1 LPDGSGELHRL
12 SIFEM
17 NLTITECGY
26 GFVRLV
32 AVPRIGTRGLT
43 GRRPGRYRRCMPQS
57 ILVFDFGANEDAA
70 QQARHK
76 IDAWK
81 QGFRLGNKMTL
92 KFDREEPSEKGAD
105 AEAAGAEKKPAAKKT
120 AAKADKGEKAQGAAR
135 VRLLVKLNFSDH
147 EKLTYQRWL
156 DRIPAEEPFKSAKG
170 ETLRSGDPALAKTAE
185 LFESLD

>member
-1 LPDGSGELHRL
+1 MTRTFSSVTRPPPTISSRRGSI
-12 SIFEM
+12 S
-17 NLTITECGY
+17 Y
-26 GFVRLV
+26 
-32 AVPRIGTRGLT
+32 AVGKRGLT
-43 GRRPGRYRRCMPQS
+43 GRRAGRYRRYMPQS

-92 KFDREEPSEKGAD
+92 KFDREEPSEKAGD
-105 AEAAGAEKKPAAKKT
+105 AEAAAEKKPAAKKP
-120 AAKADKGEKAQGAAR
+120 AAKAEKTEKAQGAAR

-170 ETLRSGDPALAKTAE
+170 ETFRSGDPALAKTAE